1 MRLVPRHADI
11 DMSLVPE
18 QRGRPRFIAQQGGIA
33 AQIGAAQLDPLARFG
48 QQAHQIARSGRGA
61 RLVISA
67 EEEDAA
73 LFGHTARAPSEFVPF
88 DLHGYAIIGR

>member
-1 MRLVPRHADI
+1 MMGADAGSGEH
-11 DMSLVPE
+11 DQV
-18 QRGRPRFIAQQGGIA
+18 
-33 AQIGAAQLDPLARFG
+33 ARFG